1 MGATWGG
8 GWDPTAS
15 PTPAVPT
22 APPGYRFREPERYEY
37 ARWGSRLGGVL
48 IDGLV
53 LGFANG
59 VINFLGNLGG
69 IALGNS
75 IKDCETVQTFR
86 GTFQRCSGSVGAY
99 WFVVGLATVI
109 SVAVWWR
116 LVPSRMSRRGAT
128 IGMGACGIRIVTAE
142 GHFPVSRGQAF
153 LRVIYQGLLPIL
165 LVIPVVVLLVAGS
178 SVAVSDWD
186 RVDSLAEAFDPLWPW
201 LSLAVFGY
209 LLSTMS
215 TLWHF
220 VDRRY
225 QTLYDKLA
233 GTVVL
238 RAR

>member
-1 MGATWGG
+1 MA
-8 GWDPTAS
+8 
-15 PTPAVPT
+15 PAPSWSRDT
-22 APPGYRFREPERYEY
+22 ERFAY
-37 ARWGSRLGGVL
+37 ARFGSRFGGAL

-53 LGFANG
+53 LGFVNG

-75 IKDCETVQTFR
+75 IKDCETVETFR
-86 GTFQRCSGSVGAY
+86 GTFQRCSGSIGAY
-99 WFVVGLATVI
+99 WFVVGVAGLI
-109 SVAVWWR
+109 SLAVWWR
-116 LVPSRMSRRGAT
+116 LIPSRMSRRGAT
-128 IGMGACGIRIVTAE
+128 IGMSACGIRIVTAD
-142 GHFPVSRGQAF
+142 GHYPVSRGQAF
-153 LRVIYQGLLPIL
+153 LRVIYQGLVPVL
-165 LVIPVVVLLVAGS
+165 LVVPVVVLLVAGS

-186 RVDSLAEAFDPLWPW
+186 RIDSLADAFDPLWPW
-201 LSLAVFGY
+201 LSIAVFGY